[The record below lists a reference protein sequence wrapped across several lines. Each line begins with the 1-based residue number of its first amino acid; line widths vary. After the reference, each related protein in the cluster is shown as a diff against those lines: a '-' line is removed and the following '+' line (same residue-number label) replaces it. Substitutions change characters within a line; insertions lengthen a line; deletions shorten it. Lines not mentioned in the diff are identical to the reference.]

1 MGNCLKTCYE
11 SVNEIGPN
19 PRRFTCPLCNKKKWR
34 TIYSYQYVMTHG
46 CNICRLKA
54 KYKPIIEERYGRN
67 MKVSVPIQN
76 KKTYKAIGRY
86 YEAEI

>member
-1 MGNCLKTCYE
+1 
-11 SVNEIGPN
+11 
-19 PRRFTCPLCNKKKWR
+19 
-34 TIYSYQYVMTHG
+34 MTHG

-76 KKTYKAIGRY
+76 KKTYKATGRY

>member
-11 SVNEIGPN
+11 NVNELGVN
-19 PRRFTCPLCNKKKWR
+19 PKRFTCHVCN
-34 TIYSYQYVMTHG
+34 M
-46 CNICRLKA
+46 CRLKA

-67 MKVSVPIQN
+67 IKVSVPIDNPQ
-76 KKTYKAIGRY
+76 TYKTVGRY

>member
-11 SVNEIGPN
+11 SVNEKGPN
-19 PRRFTCPLCNKKKWR
+19 PRRFTSPMCNKKKWR
-34 TIYSYQYVMTHG
+34 TINSYQYVMTHG

-54 KYKPIIEERYGRN
+54 KYKPIIEDRYGRN
-67 MKVSVPIQN
+67 MKVSVPTEN
-76 KKTYKAIGRY
+76 TKTYRTTGRY